1 MISADNDHS
10 SYGWKTKHSLAE
22 MAPTHIS
29 RGDLIQVFKVMHGFQ
44 DVHPDKLFDMSRN
57 VNGPTLRGHD
67 LKINKER
74 STTRIRQNN
83 FTQRV
88 CNVWNKLPAAVVH
101 SHSTNIFKNG
111 IDEYLTKNIDM
122 YSFAGCSPQDIWKY

>member
-1 MISADNDHS
+1 M
-10 SYGWKTKHSLAE
+10 G
-22 MAPTHIS
+22 
-29 RGDLIQVFKVMHGFQ
+29 KVMHGFQ

-57 VNGPTLRGHD
+57 VKGLRGHD

-101 SHSTNIFKNG
+101 SHSTNIFKTG